1 MRTMLVFMT
10 LFFADLAKANGPT
23 RMDLNTAT
31 MEQLQTLPGI
41 GAKRAALIVARR
53 TKAPFTRPSQL
64 LLIKGI
70 GPKILGRIE
79 PLVQITKRPM

>member
-1 MRTMLVFMT
+1 MVIVSV
-10 LFFADLAKANGPT
+10 DLAMANGPA
-23 RMDLNTAT
+23 RIDLNTAT

-41 GAKRAALIVARR
+41 GEKRAALIVARR

-70 GPKILGRIE
+70 GPKILSRLEPRIF
-79 PLVQITKRPM
+79 VAKHPM